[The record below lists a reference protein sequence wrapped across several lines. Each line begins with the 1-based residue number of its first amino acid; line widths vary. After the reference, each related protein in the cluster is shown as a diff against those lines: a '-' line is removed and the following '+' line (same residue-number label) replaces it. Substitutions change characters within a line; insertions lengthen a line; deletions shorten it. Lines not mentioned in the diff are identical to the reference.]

1 MPRSLFYAFLG
12 SMLLGLA
19 LQHSTPAQAPP
30 QADNIVPLSA
40 SIESLNTKIPLPD
53 NSQGKECDICIP
65 FGLEQIRLSE
75 QSDNTIVHLLIGQQ
89 AAITASVGEIK
100 KLAQLDRTQWEM
112 ELKKLLDQATL
123 REKAS
128 REAKQS
134 KEASDNTTAPRSG
147 LRAELELQPSYITR
161 AFVGGVRVGE
171 RATGKEVQK
180 LTGHKGV
187 VTSVAVTPD
196 GRYIVSGSFDQTVR
210 VWERDTGKEV
220 QKLTGHEGVVLS
232 VAVTPDGRYIVSG
245 SADQTV
251 RVWERDTGK
260 EVQKLTGHHNW
271 VRSVAVTPYG
281 RYFVSGIYDKTVRVW
296 SIDKLK

>member
-1 MPRSLFYAFLG
+1 MPRSLSHAFLG

-30 QADNIVPLSA
+30 QADNIVPRSA

-75 QSDNTIVHLLIGQQ
+75 QSDKTIVHLLIGQQ

-128 REAKQS
+128 REAKLT

-161 AFVGGVRVGE
+161 AFVGGVRV
-171 RATGKEVQK
+171 EVQK
-180 LTGHKGV
+180 LTGHQGLV
-187 VTSVAVTPD
+187 RSVAVTPD
-196 GRYIVSGSFDQTVR
+196 GRYIVSGSDDKTVR

-220 QKLTGHEGVVLS
+220 QKLTGHQ
-232 VAVTPDGRYIVSG
+232 D
-245 SADQTV
+245 
-251 RVWERDTGK
+251 
-260 EVQKLTGHHNW
+260 
-271 VRSVAVTPYG
+271 
-281 RYFVSGIYDKTVRVW
+281 
-296 SIDKLK
+296 

>member
-1 MPRSLFYAFLG
+1 MPRSLSHAFLG

-30 QADNIVPLSA
+30 QADNIVPRSA

-75 QSDNTIVHLLIGQQ
+75 QSDKTIVHLLIGQQ
-89 AAITASVGEIK
+89 AAITVSVGEIK

-128 REAKQS
+128 REAKLT

-171 RATGKEVQK
+171 RDTGKEVQK
-180 LTGHKGV
+180 LTGHQGWV
-187 VTSVAVTPD
+187 LSVAVTPD
-196 GRYIVSGSFDQTVR
+196 GRYIVSGGSLDKTVR

-220 QKLTGHEGVVLS
+220 QKLTGHQDGVAS

-245 SADQTV
+245 S
-251 RVWERDTGK
+251 G
-260 EVQKLTGHHNW
+260 
-271 VRSVAVTPYG
+271 
-281 RYFVSGIYDKTVRVW
+281 DKTVRVW